1 MTKTTKT
8 RRRGALLS
16 NLAIVLT
23 VAVWAGATTSCSRSV
38 GAKQARADRSASAA
52 RPGSAADADGTGSGA
67 GAVLRVGS
75 ESVSAAD
82 LVPLVRSE
90 IARTTGVGG
99 IQPPIGVAAQAA
111 GAVLR
116 DRVGEM
122 LLYQEAAS
130 GVTKQAEQGIAAFV
144 DARIREIVS
153 LEHGGVQRRYERY
166 LAENGSSIDEER
178 QRIRRRLIIDAH
190 LEEEIRPG
198 VEEPTRSQLVAEF
211 ERRRERAAAAPEKR
225 RMSLID
231 LRVDRFLPENGL
243 IPTAA
248 ERAAAREEC
257 KSVALQALSSIRGG
271 RAFAEVAREVSH
283 GLRASTG
290 GAWPLI
296 GKEDVRE
303 RFQPA
308 IDALYSMKVG
318 EVSEPIE
325 TDEGFFLVRCD
336 EIDGPPNDSFVEAQP
351 DLREGLMQARFME
364 LVTESIEELRRK
376 RNVTDFDL
384 EVFHRDL
391 VRAVMMSYEAG
402 K

>member
-1 MTKTTKT
+1 MMTTTKT
-8 RRRGALLS
+8 RRCGALLS
-16 NLAIVLT
+16 NLAVCLT
-23 VAVWAGATTSCSRSV
+23 GAACAAAASSCSRSV
-38 GAKQARADRSASAA
+38 GAKQARANRASNAA
-52 RPGSAADADGTGSGA
+52 RVSSAADANGGGGGA

-75 ESVSAAD
+75 ESITAAE
-82 LVPLVRSE
+82 LVPLVRAE
-90 IARTTGVGG
+90 IARSTGVSG
-99 IQPPIGVAAQAA
+99 IQPPIGVVAQAA
-111 GAVLR
+111 GNVLR

-122 LLYQEAAS
+122 LLYQEAAA
-130 GVTKQAEQGIAAFV
+130 GVTKQAEKGLSAYV
-144 DARIREIVS
+144 DARIREVVS

-178 QRIRRRLIIDAH
+178 ERIRRRLIIDAH

-225 RMSLID
+225 RMSLIE
-231 LRVDRFLPENGL
+231 LRVDRFLPEGASM
-243 IPTAA
+243 PTAA

-257 KSVALQALSSIRGG
+257 KSVAMQALSSVRSG

-290 GAWPLI
+290 GAWPSI

-308 IDALYSMKVG
+308 VDALFSMEVG

-325 TDEGFFLVRCD
+325 TDEGFFLVRCE
-336 EIDGPPNDSFVEAQP
+336 EIDGPADESFVEAQP

-364 LVTESIEELRRK
+364 LVTESVEELRRK

-391 VRAVMMSYEAG
+391 VRAVMMSYEASN
-402 K
+402 